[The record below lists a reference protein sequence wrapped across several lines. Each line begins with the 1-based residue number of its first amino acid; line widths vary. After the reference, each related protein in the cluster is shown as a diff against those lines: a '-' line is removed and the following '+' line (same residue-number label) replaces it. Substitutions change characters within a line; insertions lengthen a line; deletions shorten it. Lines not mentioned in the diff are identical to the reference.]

1 MTELED
7 LAKRICDVL
16 DDGCN
21 LLAGSAMHSMLKA
34 ALAVNLTAGQRAAA
48 QGYSNVGLDPSRDEC
63 PVRMRRAFLCSPG
76 YNSLSCVLLDR
87 PSRLHCSLRRDG
99 T

>member
-21 LLAGSAMHSMLKA
+21 LLAGSAMHLMLKA
-34 ALAVNLTAGQRAAA
+34 ALAVSLTAGQSAAK
-48 QGYSNVGLDPSRDEC
+48 QGYTYCAERAKPGGCPLPNVQCGWPEC
-63 PVRMRRAFLCSPG
+63 NTPPKTHRAP
-76 YNSLSCVLLDR
+76 YEIPR
-87 PSRLHCSLRRDG
+87 
-99 T
+99 